1 MDPTTYIT
9 NDGVIIEESV
19 LRSKICHYLKGDG
32 EESKETPR
40 AGSWWDSIP
49 FGRHEDKSTDHPN
62 MSGRSR
68 TPRKS
73 DPSLVDLATPIANL
87 LIDLKMMHDDM

>member
-32 EESKETPR
+32 EESKETTR

-49 FGRHEDKSTDHPN
+49 FGRHEDNSTDHPN
-62 MSGRSR
+62 MSGSSH
-68 TPRKS
+68 TPRKT
-73 DPSLVDLATPIANL
+73 DPSLVDVVTPIAN
-87 LIDLKMMHDDM
+87 